1 LRPAAR
7 ASTRSGPVAIDAYL
21 ATLDDERRATLAKLR
36 ATIRAHVP
44 RAEECISY
52 GMPAFRVD
60 GAVVAGF
67 LATSRG
73 CSYFPFSGSTLDTLA
88 AALARYGRTKS
99 ALHFPAD
106 RPLPASLVR
115 KLLRAR
121 LAEGRTGREPRRTRR

>member
-1 LRPAAR
+1 MTSKKKSTPTPPRRPAD
-7 ASTRSGPVAIDAYL
+7 VDAYL
-21 ATLDDERRATLAKLR
+21 ATVGLERRKTLQRLR
-36 ATIRAHVP
+36 STIHALAP
-44 RAEECISY
+44 RAEECIRY

-73 CSYFPFSGSTLDTLA
+73 CSYCPFSGSTLDTLA
-88 AALARYGRTKS
+88 AELGGYGRTKS

-106 RPLPASLVR
+106 RPLPTTLVR

-121 LAEGRTGREPRRTRR
+121 MAEVRAGR